1 MAILE
6 RRNIKINPIDLPQY
20 DKVAVGVTFPF
31 DGPAVFNSSYTT
43 KEQVKSNLINLLL
56 TTPGER
62 LMNPTFG
69 VGIRNLLFEQVIEKE
84 LIKNRIIDGAQLNIP
99 EIEIVDLFIKREN
112 QETTPEI
119 HTVRIAIYYKVLAD
133 RSTDSVLLN
142 FI

>member
-6 RRNIKINPIDLPQY
+6 RRNIKINPIDLPQN

-84 LIKNRIIDGAQLNIP
+84 LIKNRVIDGAQLNIP

>member
-6 RRNIKINPIDLPQY
+6 RRNIKINPIDLPQN

>member
-6 RRNIKINPIDLPQY
+6 RRNIKINPIDLPQN

-31 DGPAVFNSSYTT
+31 DGTAVFNSSYTT
-43 KEQVKSNLINLLL
+43 KDQVKSNLINLLL

-62 LMNPTFG
+62 LMNPTFW

>member
-1 MAILE
+1 MPILE
-6 RRNIKINPIDLPQY
+6 RRNIRINPIDLPQN

>member
-1 MAILE
+1 MAIIE
-6 RRNIKINPIDLPQY
+6 RRNIKINPIDLPQN

>member
-6 RRNIKINPIDLPQY
+6 RRNIKINPIDLPQN

-56 TTPGER
+56 TSPGER
-62 LMNPTFG
+62 VMNPSFG